1 MDEDDNFDRR
11 GSASEDGEHPEKS
24 LDQTGTLLP
33 RRLAEATRTVSRI
46 GERLRAEEDAPR
58 GELAEGRLKRRL
70 PENLPDFVGS
80 EHEGGADGTS
90 VVKATLPGGFW
101 RRWGGGVPSEYLER
115 VGIVRDVFSFDWRI
129 TGPAEE
135 ADKPQVVTTQP
146 FFRGVPPSLD
156 EIDSL
161 MTSLGFE
168 FKRHRFGDSWYRS
181 CDQVFSPA

>member
-80 EHEGGADGTS
+80 EHEGGGRRNERCEGDAS
-90 VVKATLPGGFW
+90 WRFLASMGGWCSF
-101 RRWGGGVPSEYLER
+101 GVS
-115 VGIVRDVFSFDWRI
+115 
-129 TGPAEE
+129 
-135 ADKPQVVTTQP
+135 
-146 FFRGVPPSLD
+146 
-156 EIDSL
+156 
-161 MTSLGFE
+161 
-168 FKRHRFGDSWYRS
+168 
-181 CDQVFSPA
+181 